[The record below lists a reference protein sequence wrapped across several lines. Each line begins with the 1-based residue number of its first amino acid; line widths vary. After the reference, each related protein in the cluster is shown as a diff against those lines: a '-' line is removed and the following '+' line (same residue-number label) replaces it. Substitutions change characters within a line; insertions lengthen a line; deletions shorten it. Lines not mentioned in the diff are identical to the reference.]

1 MNTLGWIVWCIGCA
15 ALFLALA
22 LARRSRIL
30 APAALLFALFA
41 LAALAVTAFTSF
53 SKLHLLWILPAALV
67 MSYAAL
73 WLFWRWDARRDIRRM
88 LADPRIPDTVKDG
101 FREKPPQS
109 EEHHVV

>member
-41 LAALAVTAFTSF
+41 LVVLAVTAFTSF
-53 SKLHLLWILPAALV
+53 SKLHLLWILPAALA

-73 WLFWRWDARRDIRRM
+73 WLFWRWDARRDIQRM
-88 LADPRIPDTVKDG
+88 LTDPRIPDTVKDG
-101 FREKPPQS
+101 FRGKPPQS
-109 EEHHVV
+109 DEHHVV

>member
-41 LAALAVTAFTSF
+41 LVVLAVTAFTSF
-53 SKLHLLWILPAALV
+53 SKLHLLWILPAALA

-73 WLFWRWDARRDIRRM
+73 WLFWRWDARRDIQRM
-88 LADPRIPDTVKDG
+88 LTDPRIPDTVKDG
-101 FREKPPQS
+101 FRGKLPQS
-109 EEHHVV
+109 DEHHVV